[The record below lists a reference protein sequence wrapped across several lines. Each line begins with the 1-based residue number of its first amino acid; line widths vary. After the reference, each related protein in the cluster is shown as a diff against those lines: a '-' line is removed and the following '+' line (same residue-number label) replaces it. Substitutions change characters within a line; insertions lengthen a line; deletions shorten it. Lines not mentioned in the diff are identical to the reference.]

1 MKEFV
6 HNFCCDTLTKHH
18 VNEKPSESVKK
29 KVMTASSDKG
39 EDDDDVGVL
48 SFDLPGVLAEER
60 KAEAAAA
67 AAESKC
73 LFFHPSS
80 NCYSAENTCA

>member
-29 KVMTASSDKG
+29 KAVTASSDKG

-48 SFDLPGVLAEER
+48 SFDLPGVLAEKGGGGGCSGR
-60 KAEAAAA
+60 KQM
-67 AAESKC
+67 S
-73 LFFHPSS
+73 LLSS
-80 NCYSAENTCA
+80 IIELLLGREHL

>member
-29 KVMTASSDKG
+29 KAVTASSDKG
-39 EDDDDVGVL
+39 EDDGNDDVSVL
-48 SFDLPGVLAEER
+48 IYRE
-60 KAEAAAA
+60 
-67 AAESKC
+67 C
-73 LFFHPSS
+73 
-80 NCYSAENTCA
+80 

>member
-29 KVMTASSDKG
+29 KAVTASSDKG

-48 SFDLPGVLAEER
+48 IYRE
-60 KAEAAAA
+60 
-67 AAESKC
+67 C
-73 LFFHPSS
+73 
-80 NCYSAENTCA
+80 